1 MPISLH
7 LPPEWHGTPLPVHPV
22 LEALAYF
29 AGYRYF
35 KWRSRTESDPLP
47 FALRL
52 AVILAAGVGA
62 LLGSKLPGIWTWW
75 TWWHAHSQGAGF
87 PLLDPM
93 GPLQGKTL
101 VGGILFAWLA
111 VEAAKRAM
119 GIRATT
125 GDAFIIPLCLA
136 IIIGRVGCFLA
147 GVADGT
153 QGLPTGLP
161 WGIDYGDGIPRHPA
175 PLYEIAFLSLF
186 WLGLWRVRSRLAAG
200 GRFKAFIAAY
210 FGFRFLI
217 DFLKADPDVALGLS
231 SVQWTALAGLAL
243 LSLHWRRYGSAWKG
257 DLLQGPRP
265 AADGSVESASA
276 YPPAPALS
284 LTPAPQSADIH
295 AVPTKPE

>member
-1 MPISLH
+1 MPLSLH
-7 LPPEWHGTPLPVHPV
+7 LPPEWHGAPLPVHPV

-47 FALRL
+47 FAQRL
-52 AVILAAGVGA
+52 AVILAAGLGA
-62 LLGSKLPGIWTWW
+62 LLGSKLPGVWTWY
-75 TWWHAHSQGAGF
+75 AQSQGGF
-87 PLLDPM
+87 SPADPL

-111 VEAAKRAM
+111 VEAAKRAL

-125 GDAFIIPLCLA
+125 GDAFIFPLCLA
-136 IIIGRVGCFLA
+136 IIIGRLGCFLA

-153 QGLPTGLP
+153 QGLPTSLP

-175 PLYEIAFLSLF
+175 PLYEMAFLSLF
-186 WLGLWRVRSRLAAG
+186 WLGLARVQSRLADG

-243 LSLHWRRYGSAWKG
+243 LSLHWRRYGSPWKT
-257 DLLQGPRP
+257 DAAPSP
-265 AADGSVESASA
+265 ASAS
-276 YPPAPALS
+276 PPAGIPAL
-284 LTPAPQSADIH
+284 TPQ
-295 AVPTKPE
+295 PE